1 MGLYKSNSAKEQV
14 LQSRI
19 LRDLELSCIWH
30 FKTIRC
36 NRRGIP
42 DIVGILPNGKFFAI
56 EVKAENGKATE
67 LQKIEL
73 NSITLNKGLCAICYS
88 FENYLDFKKQLL
100 AEIQEV

>member
-1 MGLYKSNSAKEQV
+1 MGLYKSNIAREQV

-19 LRDLELSCIWH
+19 LRDLESSCIWH

-73 NSITLNKGLCAICYS
+73 EAITLNRGLCAICHT
-88 FENYLDFKKQLL
+88 FENYLEFKKQLL
-100 AEIQEV
+100 TEIQEV